1 MPPTVNQESLLSS
14 RQNFIQNERRLIQ
27 VQASQIYGS
36 EADSTIP
43 MFYDMDAN
51 HIYEKNLANIYM
63 FHNHLV
69 SPNKCNYLLQ
79 KLLR

>member
-51 HIYEKNLANIYM
+51 NDGSIEFYEYQDFLIFEGAPRDSLK
-63 FHNHLV
+63 
-69 SPNKCNYLLQ
+69 
-79 KLLR
+79 